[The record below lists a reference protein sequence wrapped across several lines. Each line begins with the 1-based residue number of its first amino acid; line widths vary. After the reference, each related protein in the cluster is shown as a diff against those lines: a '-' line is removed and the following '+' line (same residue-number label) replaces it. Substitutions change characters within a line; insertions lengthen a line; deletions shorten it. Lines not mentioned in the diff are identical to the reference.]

1 MKIKDII
8 KKQTTIIAIAV
19 ILVTIAVIGVS
30 YALFFSVNKNTEDQ
44 VITAG
49 NLALTVSG
57 LTAGQ
62 ISDTMSETEGLAS
75 NPITYTVENTSSN
88 LPASYSLYVYGG
100 LKKGDKPANTIPLES
115 IMFST
120 DGTTAKK
127 LVDQESVQ
135 TDNSQ
140 TAYLIDSGTIAAGS
154 TDPAESTDPPKSL
167 RIWID
172 ESLLSSEIDAGNLNL
187 QLYIVSEV
195 DEG

>member
-30 YALFFSVNKNTEDQ
+30 YALFFSVNKNKEDQ

-100 LKKGDKPANTIPLES
+100 LEEEGKPANTIPLES

-135 TDNSQ
+135 TDNNQ
-140 TAYLIDSGTIAAGS
+140 TAYLIDSGTIAAKS
-154 TDPAESTDPPKSL
+154 TDPSKSL

>member
-57 LTAGQ
+57 LTAGK

-127 LVDQESVQ
+127 LVDQDSVQ
-135 TDNSQ
+135 TDNNQ
-140 TAYLIDSGTIAAGS
+140 TAYLIDSGTIAARS
-154 TDPAESTDPPKSL
+154 TDPSKSL

-172 ESLLSSEIDAGNLNL
+172 ESLLSSEIDAGDLNL

>member
-57 LTAGQ
+57 LTAGK

-100 LKKGDKPANTIPLES
+100 LKEEDKPANTIPLES

-127 LVDQESVQ
+127 LVDQDSVQ
-135 TDNSQ
+135 TDNNQ

-154 TDPAESTDPPKSL
+154 TDPSKSL

-172 ESLLSSEIDAGNLNL
+172 ESLLSSEIDAGDLNL

>member
-127 LVDQESVQ
+127 LVDQDSVQ
-135 TDNSQ
+135 TDNNQ
-140 TAYLIDSGTIAAGS
+140 TAYLIDSGTIAARS
-154 TDPAESTDPPKSL
+154 TDPSKSL

>member
-127 LVDQESVQ
+127 LVDQDSVQ
-135 TDNSQ
+135 TDNNQ
-140 TAYLIDSGTIAAGS
+140 TAYLIDSGTIAARS
-154 TDPAESTDPPKSL
+154 TDPSKSL

-172 ESLLSSEIDAGNLNL
+172 ESLLSSEIDAGDLNL

>member
-135 TDNSQ
+135 TDNNQ
-140 TAYLIDSGTIAAGS
+140 TAYLIDSGTIAAKS
-154 TDPAESTDPPKSL
+154 TDPSKSL

-172 ESLLSSEIDAGNLNL
+172 ESLLSSEIDAGDLNL

>member
-62 ISDTMSETEGLAS
+62 ISDTMSKTEGLAS

-127 LVDQESVQ
+127 LVDQDSVQ
-135 TDNSQ
+135 TDNNQ

-154 TDPAESTDPPKSL
+154 TDPSKSL

-172 ESLLSSEIDAGNLNL
+172 ENLLSSEIDAGNLNL

>member
-57 LTAGQ
+57 LTAGK

-135 TDNSQ
+135 TDNNQ
-140 TAYLIDSGTIAAGS
+140 TAYLIDSGTIAARS
-154 TDPAESTDPPKSL
+154 TDPSKSL

-172 ESLLSSEIDAGNLNL
+172 ESLLSSEIDAGDLNL

>member
-57 LTAGQ
+57 LTAGK
-62 ISDTMSETEGLAS
+62 ISDTMSEAEGLAS

-88 LPASYSLYVYGG
+88 AYSLYVYGG
-100 LKKGDKPANTIPLES
+100 LEEGDNQANTIPLES
-115 IMFST
+115 IKFST

-127 LVDQESVQ
+127 LVDQDSVQ

-140 TAYLIDSGTIAAGS
+140 TAYLIDSGTIEAGGTAS
-154 TDPAESTDPPKSL
+154 SKSL

-172 ESLLSSEIDAGNLNL
+172 ESLLSSEIESGNLNL

>member
-100 LKKGDKPANTIPLES
+100 LKKGNKPANTIPLES

-127 LVDQESVQ
+127 LVDQDSVQ
-135 TDNSQ
+135 TDNNQ

-154 TDPAESTDPPKSL
+154 TDPSKSL

-172 ESLLSSEIDAGNLNL
+172 ESLLSSEIESGNLNL

-195 DEG
+195 NEG

>member
-100 LKKGDKPANTIPLES
+100 LEEEDKPANTIPLES

-127 LVDQESVQ
+127 LVDQTSIQ

-140 TAYLIDSGTIAAGS
+140 TAYLIDSETIAAGS
-154 TDPAESTDPPKSL
+154 TDPSKSL

-172 ESLLSSEIDAGNLNL
+172 ESLLSSEIESGNLNL

-195 DEG
+195 NEG

>member
-57 LTAGQ
+57 LTAGK
-62 ISDTMSETEGLAS
+62 ISDTMSEAEGLAS
-75 NPITYTVENTSSN
+75 SPITYTVENTSSN

-127 LVDQESVQ
+127 LVDQDSVQ
-135 TDNSQ
+135 TDNNQ

-154 TDPAESTDPPKSL
+154 TDPSKSL

-172 ESLLSSEIDAGNLNL
+172 ESLLSSEIDAGDLNL

>member
-100 LKKGDKPANTIPLES
+100 LEEENKLANTIPLES

-120 DGTTAKK
+120 DGTTAIK

-135 TDNSQ
+135 TDNNQ
-140 TAYLIDSGTIAAGS
+140 TAYLIDSGTIAAKS
-154 TDPAESTDPPKSL
+154 TDPSKSL

-172 ESLLSSEIDAGNLNL
+172 ESLLSSEIEGGNLNL

>member
-57 LTAGQ
+57 LTAGK

-100 LKKGDKPANTIPLES
+100 LKKGNKPANTIPLES

-127 LVDQESVQ
+127 LVDQDSVQ
-135 TDNSQ
+135 TDNNQ

-154 TDPAESTDPPKSL
+154 TDPSKSL

-172 ESLLSSEIDAGNLNL
+172 ESLLSSEIEGGNLNL

-195 DEG
+195 NEG

>member
-57 LTAGQ
+57 LTARQ

-100 LKKGDKPANTIPLES
+100 LKKGNKPANTIPLES

-127 LVDQESVQ
+127 LVDQDSVQ
-135 TDNSQ
+135 TDNNQ

-154 TDPAESTDPPKSL
+154 TDPSKSL

>member
-100 LKKGDKPANTIPLES
+100 LEEGDKPANTIPLES

-135 TDNSQ
+135 TDNNQ

-154 TDPAESTDPPKSL
+154 TDPSKSL

-172 ESLLSSEIDAGNLNL
+172 ESLLSSEIDAGDLNL

>member
-127 LVDQESVQ
+127 LVDQDSVQ
-135 TDNSQ
+135 TDNNQ

-154 TDPAESTDPPKSL
+154 TDPSKSL

-172 ESLLSSEIDAGNLNL
+172 ESLLSSEIDAGDLNL

>member
-127 LVDQESVQ
+127 LVDQDSVQ
-135 TDNSQ
+135 TDNNQ
-140 TAYLIDSGTIAAGS
+140 TAYLIDSGTIAARS
-154 TDPAESTDPPKSL
+154 TDPSKSL

-195 DEG
+195 NEG

>member
-135 TDNSQ
+135 TDNNQ
-140 TAYLIDSGTIAAGS
+140 TAYLIDSGTIAARS
-154 TDPAESTDPPKSL
+154 TGPSKSL

-172 ESLLSSEIDAGNLNL
+172 ESLLSSEIDAGDLNL

-195 DEG
+195 YEG

>member
-19 ILVTIAVIGVS
+19 ILVAIAVIGVS

-75 NPITYTVENTSSN
+75 NPITYTVENTNSN

-100 LKKGDKPANTIPLES
+100 IQEGETQANTIPLES

-127 LVDQESVQ
+127 LVDPQTSIQ

-140 TAYLIDSGTIAAGS
+140 TAYLIDSGKIEAGRTAPS
-154 TDPAESTDPPKSL
+154 KSL

>member
-120 DGTTAKK
+120 DGTTAIK

-135 TDNSQ
+135 TDNNQ
-140 TAYLIDSGTIAAGS
+140 TAYLIDSGTIAAKS
-154 TDPAESTDPPKSL
+154 TDPSKSL

-172 ESLLSSEIDAGNLNL
+172 ESLLSSEIDAGDLNL

>member
-1 MKIKDII
+1 
-8 KKQTTIIAIAV
+8 
-19 ILVTIAVIGVS
+19 
-30 YALFFSVNKNTEDQ
+30 
-44 VITAG
+44 
-49 NLALTVSG
+49 
-57 LTAGQ
+57 
-62 ISDTMSETEGLAS
+62 
-75 NPITYTVENTSSN
+75 
-88 LPASYSLYVYGG
+88 
-100 LKKGDKPANTIPLES
+100 
-115 IMFST
+115 MFST

-127 LVDQESVQ
+127 LVDQDSIQ

-154 TDPAESTDPPKSL
+154 TDPSKSL

>member
-75 NPITYTVENTSSN
+75 NPITYTIENTSSN

-120 DGTTAKK
+120 DGTTAEK

-135 TDNSQ
+135 TDNNQ

-154 TDPAESTDPPKSL
+154 TDPSKSL

>member
-100 LKKGDKPANTIPLES
+100 LEEENKLANTIPLES

-127 LVDQESVQ
+127 LVDQDSVQ
-135 TDNSQ
+135 TDNNQ
-140 TAYLIDSGTIAAGS
+140 TAYLIDSGTIAARS
-154 TDPAESTDPPKSL
+154 TDPSKSL

-172 ESLLSSEIDAGNLNL
+172 ESLLSSEIDAGDLNL

>member
-57 LTAGQ
+57 LTAGK

-75 NPITYTVENTSSN
+75 NPITYTVENTNSN
-88 LPASYSLYVYGG
+88 LPAVYSLYVYGG
-100 LKKGDKPANTIPLES
+100 LEEGDKPANTIPLES

-135 TDNSQ
+135 TDNNQ
-140 TAYLIDSGTIAAGS
+140 TAYLIDSGTIAAGR
-154 TDPAESTDPPKSL
+154 TDPSKSL

-172 ESLLSSEIDAGNLNL
+172 ESLLSSEIEGGNLNL

-195 DEG
+195 NEG

>member
-75 NPITYTVENTSSN
+75 NPITYTIENTSSN

-100 LKKGDKPANTIPLES
+100 LEEGDKPANTIPLES

-127 LVDQESVQ
+127 LVDQDSVQ
-135 TDNSQ
+135 TDNNQ
-140 TAYLIDSGTIAAGS
+140 TAYLIDSGTIAAGR
-154 TDPAESTDPPKSL
+154 TDPSKSL

-172 ESLLSSEIDAGNLNL
+172 ESLLSSEIDAGDLNL

-195 DEG
+195 YEG